1 MTALIE
7 SRAARKGDRVQSMT
21 IIGRN
26 GVMWAGEFHTVLGAG
41 DLSGFLAAS
50 DRKQIGTIYL
60 TLEDG
65 TLTTANVL
73 TAFRVDMH

>member
-26 GVMWAGEFHTVLGAG
+26 GTMWVGEFYTVLGAG
-41 DLSGFLAAS
+41 DLAAFLAAS
-50 DRKQIGTIYL
+50 DRTQIGQIYL

-65 TLTTANVL
+65 TLALTDGR
-73 TAFRVDMH
+73 TAFTVDMH